1 MTALKN
7 PLWFFALAII
17 LACSILTLPIS
28 LPIGPMYWDLFLY
41 FDGAQRIFNG
51 QIPSVDFSTPVGP
64 LSYYL
69 TFFAMRVFPNTNP
82 FLLVEWSFLIITGP
96 AMAIIIS
103 HVARTSWLK
112 AWVLLFPFIFYS
124 IAPFNVINLIPHTG
138 IEAWGIYNRHSI
150 QLLYVL
156 LAALIFL
163 PSPRWRI
170 AIIGYILVCLFATKI
185 TGFLAGGLILLGFFL
200 AGQISLSL
208 FIGANIIFWASLA
221 IAEIFL
227 GIVSGYITDV
237 IALIAQNQNNIIYR
251 FFSVGVT
258 QFDIIFAG
266 TALSFIL
273 LIDHLKSARRPL
285 AYLMGTRQTVIR
297 FCNTDWFICGT
308 LIFAGLA
315 FETQNSGGQPFVF
328 MWPFLMKVLWRDD
341 YHTPFIKKATIIAI
355 AFVMI
360 PASSITLHKAAR
372 AVGAMALYEP
382 LKNENLNTLGL
393 VSTSKKFY
401 DRTDALRQI
410 YIDNEAT
417 YETSIK
423 AGTEAVFLIHAQPDF
438 QMFNLKEID
447 KAITAIYEL
456 ERQRGKIFETVWY
469 VDFANPLG
477 WLMQRRAPK
486 YVPIGVDPTRTM
498 VPLDDKKRKA
508 LADVDLALIP
518 TCPATK
524 NRTLTEEH
532 YGPAFTNH
540 RRIELTGCM
549 DAWIKK

>member
-1 MTALKN
+1 MATLKN
-7 PLWFFALAII
+7 PLWFFALTVI
-17 LACSILTLPIS
+17 LACGLLTLPIS

-41 FDGAQRIFNG
+41 FDGAQRILNG

-69 TFFAMRVFPNTNP
+69 TFLAMRAFPNTNP
-82 FLLVEWSFLIITGP
+82 FLLVEWSFLIITSP
-96 AMAIIIS
+96 AMAIIINQ
-103 HVARTSWLK
+103 VARTSWPK
-112 AWVLLFPFIFYS
+112 AWALLLPFLFYS

-156 LAALIFL
+156 LAALLFL

-170 AIIGYILVCLFATKI
+170 AIIGYLVIALFVTKI
-185 TGFLAGGLILLGFFL
+185 TGFLAGGLILFGFFL
-200 AGQISLSL
+200 AGQISRSL
-208 FIGANIIFWASLA
+208 FVGANIIFWVSLA
-221 IAEIFL
+221 IAEISL
-227 GIVSGYITDV
+227 GIVSGYLTDV
-237 IALIAQNQNNIIYR
+237 LALISRNQSNIIYR

-273 LIDHLKSARRPL
+273 LIDHLKSPLRPP
-285 AYLMGTRQTVIR
+285 AYLLGVRQTVIR

-341 YHTPFIKKATIIAI
+341 YHTPFIKNAIIIAI

-360 PASSITLHKAAR
+360 PAASITLHKSAR

-382 LKNENLNTLGL
+382 LKNKNLNTLGL

-410 YIDNEAT
+410 YIDNEKT
-417 YETSIK
+417 YEASIK

-447 KAITAIYEL
+447 KAITAIHEL
-456 ERQRGKIFETVWY
+456 ERKSGKIFETVWN
-469 VDFANPLG
+469 VDFANPIG
-477 WLMQRRAPK
+477 WLMQRHGPK
-486 YVPIGVDPTRTM
+486 YVPIGMDPTRTI
-498 VPLDDKKRKA
+498 VPLDNKRRKA

-524 NRTLTEEH
+524 NRTLTEKH
-532 YGPAFTNH
+532 YVPAFTNH
-540 RRIELTGCM
+540 RRIELTACM
-549 DAWIKK
+549 DALIKK